1 MINEGIIK
9 INSKMLESSDLKR
22 LDKQEK
28 ENITTTAATVKG
40 RTFFICTPLLVY
52 WLKNYL
58 LLKEIKSNVNKIMLG
73 DKQCCIFYFHKMS
86 LMKCE
91 KEYHLQWVN
100 KTSIWFIWKLYW
112 CKKTSLILE
121 LQIMIVDISSFNGL

>member
-40 RTFFICTPLLVY
+40 RTLFLSAHHY
-52 WLKNYL
+52 
-58 LLKEIKSNVNKIMLG
+58 
-73 DKQCCIFYFHKMS
+73 
-86 LMKCE
+86 
-91 KEYHLQWVN
+91 
-100 KTSIWFIWKLYW
+100 
-112 CKKTSLILE
+112 
-121 LQIMIVDISSFNGL
+121 

>member
-40 RTFFICTPLLVY
+40 RKFFIFHLETILVY
-52 WLKNYL
+52 CLKNL
-58 LLKEIKSNVNKIMLG
+58 FAFER
-73 DKQCCIFYFHKMS
+73 D
-86 LMKCE
+86 
-91 KEYHLQWVN
+91 
-100 KTSIWFIWKLYW
+100 
-112 CKKTSLILE
+112 
-121 LQIMIVDISSFNGL
+121 